1 LSPGISLGTLH
12 SIIFQITI
20 LLTHIYLES
29 AIVPNN
35 LHERTVNNMDIM
47 KKEIE
52 NRIAIYALISRLM
65 LVEVDEA
72 FLENIEKDE
81 TLLSFFPNYRDWDK
95 RKEFSRTELMEQY
108 YNVDFT
114 NLFLMHLVPYESFYT
129 RDDQMI
135 ESGGDNPVLELYNE
149 LDFRVELDKA
159 RVVSA
164 DHIGVEL
171 EFMYMLCTALQKA
184 LDADD
189 KDGICELMQVQRAF
203 LKEHLLEW
211 TPLFLINAKRESRTP
226 LYHDGAELTLE
237 FLLSDFE
244 YLTEKLAQHCNT
256 ESDQAEVSEN

>member
-1 LSPGISLGTLH
+1 MKVD
-12 SIIFQITI
+12 
-20 LLTHIYLES
+20 
-29 AIVPNN
+29 VPN
-35 LHERTVNNMDIM
+35 MDLM
-47 KKEIE
+47 KQEIE

-65 LVEVDEA
+65 LVEVDET

-81 TLLSFFPNYRDWDK
+81 RLLSFFPNYRDWAK
-95 RKEFSRTELMEQY
+95 RKELSRADLIEQY

-135 ESGGDNPVLELYNE
+135 ESGGDNPIVELYND
-149 LDFRVELDKA
+149 LDFRVELDTA

-171 EFMYMLCTALQKA
+171 EFMYMLCVALQKA
-184 LDADD
+184 LTADD
-189 KDGICELMQVQRAF
+189 KDGICELLQVQRAF

-211 TPLFLINAKRESRTP
+211 APLFLINAKRESRTP
-226 LYHDGAELTLE
+226 LYHDGAELALE

-244 YLTEKLAQHCNT
+244 YVTEALSTHCGD
-256 ESDQAEVSEN
+256 EA

>member
-1 LSPGISLGTLH
+1 
-12 SIIFQITI
+12 
-20 LLTHIYLES
+20 
-29 AIVPNN
+29 VPNN
-35 LHERTVNNMDIM
+35 LHERQLPMEQM
-47 KKEIE
+47 KLDIE

-72 FLENIEKDE
+72 FLNQIESDE
-81 TLLSFFPNYRDWDK
+81 DLLSFFPNYKNWEK
-95 RKEFSRTELMEQY
+95 RKEFSNAELIEQH

-129 RDDQMI
+129 RNDQMI

-171 EFMYMLCTALQKA
+171 EFMFMLCVALQKA
-184 LDADD
+184 LEADD

-203 LKEHLLEW
+203 LKEHLLDW
-211 TPLFLINAKRESRTP
+211 APLFLINAKRESRTP

-244 YLTEKLAQHCNT
+244 YVTAKLEEHCQTEDTQN
-256 ESDQAEVSEN
+256 

>member
-1 LSPGISLGTLH
+1 ME
-12 SIIFQITI
+12 Q
-20 LLTHIYLES
+20 
-29 AIVPNN
+29 
-35 LHERTVNNMDIM
+35 M
-47 KKEIE
+47 KQEIE

-65 LVEVDEA
+65 LVEVDA
-72 FLENIEKDE
+72 KFLEQIENDE
-81 TLLSFFPNYRDWDK
+81 DLLSFFPNYKAWDK
-95 RKEFSRTELMEQY
+95 RKELSIKEMIDEHL
-108 YNVDFT
+108 NVDFT
-114 NLFLMHLVPYESFYT
+114 SLFLMHLVPYESFYT

-184 LDADD
+184 LDVDD
-189 KDGICELMQVQRAF
+189 KDGICELLQVQRAF
-203 LKEHLLEW
+203 LKEHLLDW
-211 TPLFLINAKRESRTP
+211 APLFLINAKRESRTP

-244 YLTEKLAQHCNT
+244 YVSEKLSTHCQT
-256 ESDQAEVSEN
+256 ETSDTVEN

>member
-1 LSPGISLGTLH
+1 ME
-12 SIIFQITI
+12 Q
-20 LLTHIYLES
+20 
-29 AIVPNN
+29 
-35 LHERTVNNMDIM
+35 M
-47 KKEIE
+47 KQEIE

-72 FLENIEKDE
+72 FLKEIESDE
-81 TLLSFFPNYRDWDK
+81 GLFDLFPNYKAWDK
-95 RKEFSRTELMEQY
+95 RKELPIETLISEH
-108 YNVDFT
+108 YNADFT
-114 NLFLMHLVPYESFYT
+114 ALFLMHLVPYESFYT

-149 LDFRVELDKA
+149 LDFRVELAKA

-171 EFMYMLCTALQKA
+171 EFMYMLSVALKKA
-184 LDADD
+184 LEAED
-189 KDGICELMQVQRAF
+189 KDGICELMLVQRAF

-226 LYHDGAELTLE
+226 LYHDGTELTLE

-244 YLTEKLAQHCNT
+244 YLTQKLDEHCHSKI
-256 ESDQAEVSEN
+256 EA